1 MSGLK
6 MSVSGGE
13 DPKDPAAK
21 PGAWLSET
29 LERGPDGK
37 DFKLKSRRFSAHR
50 LDSASGTAF
59 DAEAF
64 QGEEVSER

>member
-1 MSGLK
+1 MSGLR

-21 PGAWLSET
+21 LGAQLSET

-37 DFKLKSRRFSAHR
+37 DFKLKSKRFSAHR